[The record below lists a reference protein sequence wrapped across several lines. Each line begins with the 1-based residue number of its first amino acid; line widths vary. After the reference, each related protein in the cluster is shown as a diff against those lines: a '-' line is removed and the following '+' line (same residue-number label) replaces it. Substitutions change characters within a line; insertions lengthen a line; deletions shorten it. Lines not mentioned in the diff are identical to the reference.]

1 MMRSSRVQPEENA
14 DGTMTAEIHDANSPH
29 ADIEEPDQN
38 GLEESLHEIF
48 GLSHL
53 RPGQREV
60 IESVLNGRDTL
71 AVMPTG
77 SGKSLCYQL
86 PALNLPGT
94 AIVVSPLISLM
105 KDQAEKLEEIGVDA
119 AQVNSTLN
127 AEQESEALENIRSA
141 DSDVVFV
148 TPERISDP
156 DFITDLQ
163 AIPTNLF
170 VIDEAHCISQWGH
183 DFRPA
188 YLGLGDAIK
197 ALGNPTVLA
206 LTATATPEV
215 IEDIAQQLGRPSMH
229 VVNMGIYRSNL
240 NYSVIQVTNPEEK
253 LEKLQELIQKNEG
266 NGIIYTATVKAVEE
280 LATALAG
287 TNTGFAL
294 YHGRL
299 SRKARAESQESFME
313 GKSRVMVAT
322 NAFGMGIDKP
332 DIRFVVH
339 FQMPGT
345 LEAYYQESG
354 RGGRDGKTAECTL
367 LFDAQDKRIQQ
378 FFLARHHPDQE
389 DLHEVYKAM
398 QDLSADRPV
407 IKFERLKEK
416 TSKFSARRLQVM
428 LRLLE
433 EEGILRRDK
442 SLGYRLRKKDV
453 KAEDLSRLAE
463 DAHRKAEHEREAL
476 ERMVFYAQSG
486 FCRWKVLL
494 EYFNEEVEWNHC
506 GHCDNCIN
514 PPENALSAHPVQRQ
528 DKTGQMAFGTDKSPP
543 EKELT
548 VGDEVEVEK
557 VGKGKVVSIRYDM
570 VTVLFPD
577 SQTRTFMKNYVRL
590 LQQASENKGE

>member
-1 MMRSSRVQPEENA
+1 
-14 DGTMTAEIHDANSPH
+14 MTSEIHDKNSPH
-29 ADIEEPDQN
+29 ADIEAPDQN
-38 GLEESLHEIF
+38 ELEESLHEIF
-48 GLSHL
+48 GLAHL

-77 SGKSLCYQL
+77 GGKSLCYQL

-105 KDQAEKLEEIGVDA
+105 KDQAEKLEEIGADA
-119 AQVNSTLN
+119 AQINSTLN
-127 AEQESEALENIRSA
+127 AEQELKALENIRSA

-156 DFITDLQ
+156 DFIAELQ
-163 AIPTNLF
+163 NISINLF

-215 IEDIAQQLGRPSMH
+215 AEDIVQQVGRNSMH
-229 VVNMGIYRSNL
+229 VVNTGIYRLNL

-253 LEKLQELIQKNEG
+253 LKKLQDLILKSKG
-266 NGIIYTATVKAVEE
+266 SGIIYTATVKAVEE
-280 LATALAG
+280 LAPALAG
-287 TNTGFAL
+287 TNVGVAL

-299 SRKARAESQESFME
+299 SRKDRTESQESFME
-313 GKSRVMVAT
+313 GKSRIMVAT

-354 RGGRDGKTAECTL
+354 RAGRDGKTAECTL

-389 DLHEVYKAM
+389 DLREVYKAM
-398 QDLSADRPV
+398 QDLSADKPAV
-407 IKFERLKEK
+407 KFEQLQERVGR
-416 TSKFSARRLQVM
+416 FSIRRLQVM
-428 LRLLE
+428 LKLLE
-433 EEGILRRDK
+433 EGGILRRDK
-442 SLGYRLRKKDV
+442 ALGYRLRKKDV
-453 KAEDLSRLAE
+453 KAEDLASLAE

-514 PPENALSAHPVQRQ
+514 PPENALSAQPVHLEREAAQTASQR
-528 DKTGQMAFGTDKSPP
+528 DKSPG
-543 EKELT
+543 EQELT
-548 VGDEVEVEK
+548 VGAEVEVPN
-557 VGKGKVVSIRYDM
+557 VGKGKIVSIHYDM

-577 SQTRTFMKNYVRL
+577 SQKRVFVKSYVKPL
-590 LQQASENKGE
+590 HDALEGKPT

>member
-1 MMRSSRVQPEENA
+1 MK
-14 DGTMTAEIHDANSPH
+14 TEIHDVDSP
-29 ADIEEPDQN
+29 DTDNKELDQN
-38 GLEESLHEIF
+38 DLEESLHEIF
-48 GLSHL
+48 GLVHL

-60 IESVLNGRDTL
+60 IESVLNRRDTL

-77 SGKSLCYQL
+77 GGKSLCYQL

-94 AIVVSPLISLM
+94 AVVVSPLISLM
-105 KDQAEKLEEIGVDA
+105 KDQAEKLEEIGADA
-119 AQVNSTLN
+119 AQINSTLN
-127 AEQESEALENIRSA
+127 AEQELEALENIRSA

-156 DFITDLQ
+156 DFIAELQ
-163 AIPTNLF
+163 NIPINLF

-215 IEDIAQQLGRPSMH
+215 TEDIVQQVGRNSMH
-229 VVNMGIYRSNL
+229 VVNTGIYRPNL
-240 NYSVIQVTNPEEK
+240 NYSVVQVTNPEEK
-253 LEKLQELIQKNEG
+253 LKKLQDLVLRSKG
-266 NGIIYTATVKAVEE
+266 SGIIYTATVKAVEE

-287 TNTGFAL
+287 TNVTVAL

-299 SRKARAESQESFME
+299 SRKARTESQESFME
-313 GKSRVMVAT
+313 GKSRIMVAT

-354 RGGRDGKTAECTL
+354 RAGRDGKMAECSL

-378 FFLARHHPDQE
+378 FFLARHHPTQE
-389 DLHEVYKAM
+389 DLHGVYKAM
-398 QDLSADRPV
+398 QDLSADRPG
-407 IKFERLKEK
+407 IRIERLKEK
-416 TSKFSARRLQVM
+416 ISKFSVRRLQVM
-428 LRLLE
+428 LKLLE
-433 EEGILRRDK
+433 EGGVLRRDK
-442 SLGYRLRKKDV
+442 ALGYRLRKKDV
-453 KAEDLSRLAE
+453 KAEDLARLAE

-486 FCRWKVLL
+486 FCRWKILL

-514 PPENALSAHPVQRQ
+514 PPENALSAQPVHPERKAAQTASQ
-528 DKTGQMAFGTDKSPP
+528 KDKSPW
-543 EKELT
+543 EQELT
-548 VGDEVEVEK
+548 VGAEVEVPN
-557 VGKGKVVSIRYDM
+557 VGKGKIVSIHYDM

-577 SQTRTFMKNYVRL
+577 SQKRIFVKSYVKPLHDALEDKPR
-590 LQQASENKGE
+590 

>member
-1 MMRSSRVQPEENA
+1 MSQTFRTKKATGKQDS
-14 DGTMTAEIHDANSPH
+14 
-29 ADIEEPDQN
+29 
-38 GLEESLHEIF
+38 LEDSLHEVF

-53 RPGQREV
+53 RPGQEEV
-60 IESVLNGRDTL
+60 IQNVLNKRDTL

-86 PALNLPGT
+86 PALSLPGT

-105 KDQAEKLEEIGVDA
+105 KDQAEKLEEVGADA
-119 AQVNSTLN
+119 AQVNSMLN
-127 AEQESEALENIRSA
+127 AEQELEALENIHSA
-141 DSDVVFV
+141 NSDVVFV

-163 AIPTNLF
+163 AIPINLF

-215 IEDIAQQLGRPSMH
+215 IEDITQQLGRPSMH
-229 VVNMGIYRSNL
+229 VVNMGIYRPNL
-240 NYSVIQVTNPEEK
+240 NYSVIRITNPKEK
-253 LEKLQELIQKNEG
+253 LEKLQDLVQKSEG
-266 NGIIYTATVKAVEE
+266 SGIIYTATVKAVEE
-280 LATALAG
+280 LATAFAG
-287 TNTGFAL
+287 MNIGLAL

-313 GKSRVMVAT
+313 GKSRIMVAT

-354 RGGRDGKTAECTL
+354 RAGRDGKTAECTL
-367 LFDAQDKRIQQ
+367 LYDVQDKRIQQ

-389 DLHEVYKAM
+389 DLREVYKAV
-398 QDLSADRPV
+398 QDLSSGSQAIR
-407 IKFERLKEK
+407 FEQLQEK
-416 TSKFSARRLQVM
+416 IDKFSVRRLQVM

-433 EEGILRRDK
+433 EHGILRRDK
-442 SLGYRLRKKDV
+442 ALGYRPHKKDV
-453 KAEDLSRLAE
+453 KAEDLPRLAE
-463 DAHRKAEHEREAL
+463 AAHKKAEHEQEAL

-494 EYFNEEVEWNHC
+494 EYF
-506 GHCDNCIN
+506 D
-514 PPENALSAHPVQRQ
+514 
-528 DKTGQMAFGTDKSPP
+528 
-543 EKELT
+543 EK
-548 VGDEVEVEK
+548 
-557 VGKGKVVSIRYDM
+557 
-570 VTVLFPD
+570 
-577 SQTRTFMKNYVRL
+577 
-590 LQQASENKGE
+590 

>member
-1 MMRSSRVQPEENA
+1 
-14 DGTMTAEIHDANSPH
+14 MTIEIHDMDSLH
-29 ADIEEPDQN
+29 ADTEEPDQN
-38 GLEESLHEIF
+38 DLEESLHEIF
-48 GLSHL
+48 GLAHL

-77 SGKSLCYQL
+77 GGKSLCYQL

-94 AIVVSPLISLM
+94 AVVVSPLISLM
-105 KDQAEKLEEIGVDA
+105 KDQAEKLEEIGADA

-127 AEQESEALENIRSA
+127 AAQEAEALENIRSA

-156 DFITDLQ
+156 DFIAELQ
-163 AIPTNLF
+163 NIPINLF

-188 YLGLGDAIK
+188 YLGLGDAIE
-197 ALGNPTVLA
+197 ALKNPTVLA

-215 IEDIAQQLGRPSMH
+215 TDDIVQQLGRNSMH
-229 VVNMGIYRSNL
+229 VVNTGIYRSNL
-240 NYSVIQVTNPEEK
+240 NYSVVQVTNLEEK
-253 LEKLQELIQKNEG
+253 LKKLQELIQKSEG

-280 LATALAG
+280 LAAALAG
-287 TNTGFAL
+287 TDDRIAL

-299 SRKARAESQESFME
+299 PRKVRTENQESFME
-313 GKSRVMVAT
+313 GKSRIMVAT

-354 RGGRDGKTAECTL
+354 RAGRDGKTAECTL

-389 DLHEVYKAM
+389 DLREVYKAM
-398 QDLSADRPV
+398 QDLSADQPGV
-407 IKFERLKEK
+407 KFEQLQERIGR
-416 TSKFSARRLQVM
+416 FSIRRLQM
-428 LRLLE
+428 ILKLLE

-442 SLGYRLRKKDV
+442 ALGYRLRKKDV

-463 DAHRKAEHEREAL
+463 DTRRKAEHEREAL
-476 ERMVFYAQSG
+476 EHMVFYAQSG

-494 EYFNEEVEWNHC
+494 EYFDEEIEWNHC

-514 PPENALSAHPVQRQ
+514 PPENALSAHPVQRW
-528 DKTGQMAFGTDKSPP
+528 DKTGQTTFSADKSRL
-543 EKELT
+543 EQEQELL
-548 VGDEVEVEK
+548 VGTEVEVRK
-557 VGKGKVVSIRYDM
+557 VGKGKVVSARYDM

-577 SQTRTFMKNYVRL
+577 TQKRTFMKSYVKP
-590 LQQASENKGE
+590 LQEASENKGK

>member
-1 MMRSSRVQPEENA
+1 
-14 DGTMTAEIHDANSPH
+14 MTTKIHDMEGPD
-29 ADIEEPDQN
+29 ADREEPDQN
-38 GLEESLHEIF
+38 DLEESLHQIF
-48 GLSHL
+48 GLAHL

-60 IESVLNGRDTL
+60 IENVLNGRDTL

-77 SGKSLCYQL
+77 GGKSLCYQL

-105 KDQAEKLEEIGVDA
+105 KDQAEKLEEIGIDA
-119 AQVNSTLN
+119 AQVNSMLN
-127 AEQESEALENIRSA
+127 AEQESEALENIRNA

-148 TPERISDP
+148 TPERVSHP
-156 DFITDLQ
+156 DFIAELQ
-163 AIPTNLF
+163 AIPINLF

-197 ALGNPTVLA
+197 ALGKPTVLA

-215 IEDIAQQLGRPSMH
+215 IEDIAQQLGRNSMH
-229 VVNMGIYRSNL
+229 VVNTSIYRSNL
-240 NYSVIQVTNPEEK
+240 NYSVVQVTNPEEK
-253 LEKLQELIQKNEG
+253 LEKLQDLIQKSQG
-266 NGIIYTATVKAVEE
+266 SGIIYTATVKAVEE
-280 LATALAG
+280 LAAALAG
-287 TNTGFAL
+287 TIPNIAL

-299 SRKARAESQESFME
+299 PRKTRTENQETFME
-313 GKSRVMVAT
+313 GKSRIMVAT

-354 RGGRDGKTAECTL
+354 RAGRDGKAAECIL
-367 LFDAQDKRIQQ
+367 LYDAQDKRIQQ

-389 DLHEVYKAM
+389 DLREVYKAV
-398 QDLSADRPV
+398 QDLSSGSPAIRVEQLQEKIDR
-407 IKFERLKEK
+407 
-416 TSKFSARRLQVM
+416 FSVRRLQVM

-433 EEGILRRDK
+433 EDGILRRDK
-442 SLGYRLRKKDV
+442 ALGYRLHKKDV
-453 KAEDLSRLAE
+453 KAEDLARLAE

-494 EYFNEEVEWNHC
+494 DYFDEEVEWNHC

-514 PPENALSAHPVQRQ
+514 PPENELSAHPVKRQ
-528 DKTGQMAFGTDKSPP
+528 DKTGQRASDADKSRTTQ
-543 EKELT
+543 EQELA
-548 VGDEVEVEK
+548 VGAEVEVWK
-557 VGKGKVVSIRYDM
+557 VGKGKVVSTRYDM

-577 SQTRTFMKNYVRL
+577 SQKRTFMKNYVRP
-590 LQQASENKGE
+590 LQEASENKGK

>member
-1 MMRSSRVQPEENA
+1 MK
-14 DGTMTAEIHDANSPH
+14 TEIHDVDSP
-29 ADIEEPDQN
+29 DTDNKELDQN
-38 GLEESLHEIF
+38 DLEESLHEIF
-48 GLSHL
+48 GLVHL

-60 IESVLNGRDTL
+60 IESVLNRRDTL

-77 SGKSLCYQL
+77 GGKSLCYQL

-94 AIVVSPLISLM
+94 AVVVSPLISLM
-105 KDQAEKLEEIGVDA
+105 KDQAEKLEEIGADA
-119 AQVNSTLN
+119 AQINSTLN
-127 AEQESEALENIRSA
+127 AEQELEALENIRSA

-156 DFITDLQ
+156 DFIAELQ
-163 AIPTNLF
+163 NIPINLF

-215 IEDIAQQLGRPSMH
+215 TEDIVQQLGRNSMH
-229 VVNMGIYRSNL
+229 VVNTGIYRPNL
-240 NYSVIQVTNPEEK
+240 NYSVVQVTNPEEK
-253 LEKLQELIQKNEG
+253 LKKLQDLVLKSKG
-266 NGIIYTATVKAVEE
+266 SGIIYTATVKAVEE

-287 TNTGFAL
+287 TNVTVAL

-299 SRKARAESQESFME
+299 SRKARTESQESFME
-313 GKSRVMVAT
+313 GKSRIMVAT

-339 FQMPGT
+339 FQTPGT

-354 RGGRDGKTAECTL
+354 RAGRDGKMAECSL

-378 FFLARHHPDQE
+378 FFLARHHPTQE
-389 DLHEVYKAM
+389 DLHGVYKAM
-398 QDLSADRPV
+398 QDLSADRPA
-407 IKFERLKEK
+407 IRIERLKEK
-416 TSKFSARRLQVM
+416 ISKFSVRRLQVM
-428 LRLLE
+428 LKLLE
-433 EEGILRRDK
+433 EGGVLRRDK
-442 SLGYRLRKKDV
+442 ALGYRLRKKDV
-453 KAEDLSRLAE
+453 KAEDLARLAE

-514 PPENALSAHPVQRQ
+514 PPENALSAQPVHPERKAAQTASQR
-528 DKTGQMAFGTDKSPP
+528 DKSPW
-543 EKELT
+543 EQELA
-548 VGDEVEVEK
+548 VGAEVEVPN
-557 VGKGKVVSIRYDM
+557 VGKGKIVSIHYDM

-577 SQTRTFMKNYVRL
+577 GQKRIFVKSYVKPL
-590 LQQASENKGE
+590 HDALEDKPT

>member
-1 MMRSSRVQPEENA
+1 
-14 DGTMTAEIHDANSPH
+14 MTAEIHDANSPH

-38 GLEESLHEIF
+38 DLEESLHEIF
-48 GLSHL
+48 GLAHL

-86 PALNLPGT
+86 PALSLPGT

-105 KDQAEKLEEIGVDA
+105 KDQAEKLEEVGADA
-119 AQVNSTLN
+119 AQVNSMLN
-127 AEQESEALENIRSA
+127 AEQELEALENIHSA
-141 DSDVVFV
+141 NSDVVFV

-215 IEDIAQQLGRPSMH
+215 IEDITQQLGRPSMH
-229 VVNMGIYRSNL
+229 VVNMGIYRPNL
-240 NYSVIQVTNPEEK
+240 NYSVIRITNPKEK
-253 LEKLQELIQKNEG
+253 LEKLQDLVQKSEG
-266 NGIIYTATVKAVEE
+266 SGIIYTATVKAVEE
-280 LATALAG
+280 LATAFAG
-287 TNTGFAL
+287 MNIGLAL

-313 GKSRVMVAT
+313 GKSRIMVAT

-354 RGGRDGKTAECTL
+354 RAGRDGKTAECTL

-378 FFLARHHPDQE
+378 FFLARHHPDQD
-389 DLHEVYKAM
+389 DLSEVYKAM
-398 QDLSADRPV
+398 QDLSADGPSV
-407 IKFERLKEK
+407 SFDRLEDKIGQ
-416 TSKFSARRLQVM
+416 FSARRLQVM
-428 LRLLE
+428 LKLLE
-433 EEGILRRDK
+433 EDGILRRDK
-442 SLGYRLRKKDV
+442 ALDYRLRKKDV
-453 KAEDLSRLAE
+453 KAEDLSRLTEEAR
-463 DAHRKAEHEREAL
+463 RKAEHEREAL

-494 EYFNEEVEWNHC
+494 EYFDEEVEWNHC
-506 GHCDNCIN
+506 GHCDNCLN
-514 PPENALSAHPVQRQ
+514 PPENALSAHPVQRW
-528 DKTGQMAFGTDKSPP
+528 DKTEQTASGADKSRTKQKQ
-543 EKELT
+543 EQEQELA
-548 VGDEVEVEK
+548 VGAEVEVRK
-557 VGKGKVVSIRYDM
+557 VGKGKVVSTRYDM
-570 VTVLFPD
+570 VTILFPD
-577 SQTRTFMKNYVRL
+577 SQKRTFMKSYVKP
-590 LQQASENKGE
+590 LQEASEK